1 MVLSGGG
8 GGQLKS
14 GPLRI
19 VKGSGWAVK
28 CPHCEHDLD
37 GVNADLLM
45 ASGSGVLAFGKRY
58 IYSCPS
64 CNKVLGVSHRKG
76 FWMG

>member
-1 MVLSGGG
+1 MTSGHPQSSGN
-8 GGQLKS
+8 LRVVKS
-14 GPLRI
+14 GWP
-19 VKGSGWAVK
+19 VK

-37 GVNADLLM
+37 SVNADLLM
-45 ASGSGVLAFGKRY
+45 TAGGGVFSFGKRY

-64 CNKVLGVSHRKG
+64 CNRVLGVSHRKG